1 MAPSSSPSDSTNGSA
16 NGSSTGR
23 SVARA
28 TIGVGLMHFLR
39 FAIGFLTQPL
49 FAHTFGLGAS
59 GAGPKIAYADVYTVS
74 TEIIQRLWLI
84 WEKVVNPAFL
94 PAFIGALK
102 EDGEE
107 RAWKFASTA
116 TMLTALTLLLITPL
130 AWFFMP
136 QIVGVYSQK
145 SPPEQQALTVHMAR
159 WMLPA
164 LFLLGFS
171 SLTYTILNGYKRFV
185 VAALGDT
192 LWKFGL
198 FAAAVFITLRHLK
211 PEAALPVI
219 IVGYVIGAG
228 FKLAPHIIA
237 ISPKWKYLR
246 PRIDLSDP
254 LTRTMFSLAVPLI
267 LGIIVSES
275 RGVYLS
281 RLADDPIIKVESSR
295 AAIKWSRT
303 ILDTFIQVFPY
314 ALSIGIF
321 PYLADMARER
331 DKQPLTDTLMGALRV
346 CFFFFGPLTLILIA
360 ISFPLLSAVW
370 ESGNFTKQDTHSINL
385 PFIGFALGLLAAAFE
400 MQLNQTFYAMKRA
413 WLPTASGI
421 GVTVIWVLIATWGV
435 RAGGGL
441 FAIALAESVSKSL
454 KCLIMWLLL
463 RPHLGDTKP
472 RENTRFVLQVLGA
485 AIIAAG
491 VAWALSSIL
500 VPLLAHHARNAQP
513 SKVKMLL
520 AVGTSGLG
528 ALVAFTALAWVMKI
542 REAQQLLAVGQKL
555 KRSK

>member
-1 MAPSSSPSDSTNGSA
+1 
-16 NGSSTGR
+16 
-23 SVARA
+23 
-28 TIGVGLMHFLR
+28 MHFLR

-49 FAHTFGLGAS
+49 FAHTFGLGSS
-59 GAGPKIAYADVYTVS
+59 GAGPKIAYADVYAVS

-94 PAFIGALK
+94 PAFIGSLK

-116 TMLTALTLLLITPL
+116 AMLTIISLLIVTPL
-130 AWFFMP
+130 AWVLMP

-145 SPPEQQALTVHMAR
+145 SSPEQQALTVHMAR

-164 LFLLGFS
+164 LSLLGLS

-185 VAALGDT
+185 IAALGDT

-211 PEAALPVI
+211 PQAALPVI
-219 IVGYVIGAG
+219 IVGFVVGSL
-228 FKLAPHIIA
+228 FKLVPHIIA
-237 ISPKWKYLR
+237 IGPKWKYFR
-246 PRIDLSDP
+246 PRIDLADP
-254 LTRTMFSLAVPLI
+254 LTRTMFSLALPLI

-295 AAIKWSRT
+295 AAIKWART

-321 PYLADMARER
+321 PYLADLARER
-331 DKQPLTDTLMGALRV
+331 DRQPLTDTLMGALRV

-370 ESGNFTKQDTHSINL
+370 ESGNFTQQDTHSINL

-413 WLPTASGI
+413 WMPTATGI
-421 GVTVIWVLIATWGV
+421 GVTFLWVIIATLGV
-435 RAGGGL
+435 RAGYGL

-454 KCLIMWLLL
+454 KCLIMWFLL
-463 RPHLGDTKP
+463 RPHLGDTKA
-472 RENTRFVLQVLGA
+472 RENTRFVLQVLA
-485 AIIAAG
+485 AAVVAAG
-491 VAWALSSIL
+491 VAWALSSVL
-500 VPLLAHHARNAQP
+500 VPLLAHHSKHAGP
-513 SKVKMLL
+513 SKIKMLV
-520 AVGTSGLG
+520 AVGASGLG
-528 ALVAFTALAWVMKI
+528 ALVAFTALASTMKI
-542 REAQQLLAVGQKL
+542 REAQQLLSVGK
-555 KRSK
+555 KFKK

>member
-1 MAPSSSPSDSTNGSA
+1 MASSSSPGSSTNGSA
-16 NGSSTGR
+16 NGSTGR

-28 TIGVGLMHFLR
+28 TVGVGLMHFLR

-49 FAHTFGLGAS
+49 FAHAFGLGSSAV
-59 GAGPKIAYADVYTVS
+59 GPKVAYADVNAVA

-116 TMLTALTLLLITPL
+116 AMLTGLSLLIVTPL
-130 AWFFMP
+130 AWVFMP
-136 QIVGVYSQK
+136 QIVGIYSQK
-145 SPPEQQALTVHMAR
+145 AGPEQQALTVHMAR

-198 FAAAVFITLRHLK
+198 FAAAVWITLRHLK

-219 IVGYVIGAG
+219 IVGYVIGAL
-228 FKLAPHIIA
+228 FKLVPHILA
-237 ISPKWKYLR
+237 IGDKWKYLR
-246 PRIDLSDP
+246 PRIDMADP
-254 LTRTMFSLAVPLI
+254 LTRTMISLALPLI

-281 RLADDPIIKVESSR
+281 RLADAPEISVDAGR
-295 AAIKWSRT
+295 AALKWARNIS
-303 ILDTFIQVFPY
+303 DTFIQIFPY

-321 PYLADMARER
+321 PYLADLARER

-360 ISFPLLSAVW
+360 ISFPLLRAVW
-370 ESGNFTKQDTHSINL
+370 ESGNFTQQDTLAINL
-385 PFIGFALGLLAAAFE
+385 PFIGFTLGLLAAAFE

-421 GVTVIWVLIATWGV
+421 GVTVLWVIIATLGV
-435 RAGGGL
+435 RNGGGL

-454 KCLIMWLLL
+454 KCLIMWFLL
-463 RPHLGDTKP
+463 RPYLGDTKP

-485 AIIAAG
+485 AVVAAG
-491 VAWALSSIL
+491 VAWALCAVL
-500 VPLLAHHARNAQP
+500 VPLLAGHAEHAAP

-528 ALVAFTALAWVMKI
+528 ALVTFTMLASVMKI
-542 REAQQLLAVGQKL
+542 REAQQLLSVGQKL
-555 KRSK
+555 KRRQ

>member
-1 MAPSSSPSDSTNGSA
+1 
-16 NGSSTGR
+16 
-23 SVARA
+23 
-28 TIGVGLMHFLR
+28 
-39 FAIGFLTQPL
+39 
-49 FAHTFGLGAS
+49 
-59 GAGPKIAYADVYTVS
+59 
-74 TEIIQRLWLI
+74 
-84 WEKVVNPAFL
+84 
-94 PAFIGALK
+94 
-102 EDGEE
+102 
-107 RAWKFASTA
+107 
-116 TMLTALTLLLITPL
+116 
-130 AWFFMP
+130 
-136 QIVGVYSQK
+136 
-145 SPPEQQALTVHMAR
+145 
-159 WMLPA
+159 
-164 LFLLGFS
+164 
-171 SLTYTILNGYKRFV
+171 
-185 VAALGDT
+185 
-192 LWKFGL
+192 
-198 FAAAVFITLRHLK
+198 
-211 PEAALPVI
+211 
-219 IVGYVIGAG
+219 
-228 FKLAPHIIA
+228 
-237 ISPKWKYLR
+237 
-246 PRIDLSDP
+246 
-254 LTRTMFSLAVPLI
+254 
-267 LGIIVSES
+267 
-275 RGVYLS
+275 
-281 RLADDPIIKVESSR
+281 
-295 AAIKWSRT
+295 
-303 ILDTFIQVFPY
+303 
-314 ALSIGIF
+314 
-321 PYLADMARER
+321 
-331 DKQPLTDTLMGALRV
+331 
-346 CFFFFGPLTLILIA
+346 
-360 ISFPLLSAVW
+360 LLSAVW